1 MSENLNPPHLIQPL
15 SIGNVVNVAINL
27 YRANFQLYLKLSLLA
42 YLWLLVPV
50 YGWAKFWV
58 NSALISR
65 LAFCE
70 LMGQTES
77 IKDARRYIKPRTW
90 SFLLTA
96 ILLFVLLFLALIL
109 SFILTG
115 LFLAMTRME
124 QVMAPF
130 LEPIADDK
138 FVRNN
143 ILKII
148 FFLIFLLL
156 ILLIILTCMFAPT
169 LWLYSRFI
177 IAELPLASESNINLI
192 TTLCRSWKLTKGYFW
207 KIQLIL
213 IVCFFLFLPLEILL
227 YLGVELINFITS
239 RLMAGLISA
248 YPLIDSIL
256 MQMFSWAITLLNA
269 VMLLPFFQLIKAVVY
284 YNLRLRREGLGL
296 RLRPGV
302 PYVST
307 DIT

>member
-1 MSENLNPPHLIQPL
+1 
-15 SIGNVVNVAINL
+15 
-27 YRANFQLYLKLSLLA
+27 
-42 YLWLLVPV
+42 
-50 YGWAKFWV
+50 
-58 NSALISR
+58 
-65 LAFCE
+65 
-70 LMGQTES
+70 MGQTES

-96 ILLFVLLFLALIL
+96 ILLFVLLFITLIL

-115 LFLAMTRME
+115 FFLTMARVE

-130 LEPIADDK
+130 DSMADEN
-138 FVRNN
+138 FIRNN
-143 ILKII
+143 IFMTL
-148 FFLIFLLL
+148 FFLVFLLL
-156 ILLIILTCMFAPT
+156 ILLFFLACLFAPT
-169 LWLYSRFI
+169 LWLYSRLFI
-177 IAELPLASESNINLI
+177 SELPLASESNINLV

-207 KIQLIL
+207 KIQLIVVVSF
-213 IVCFFLFLPLEILL
+213 ILFLPLEILL
-227 YLGVELINFITS
+227 YLGVELINFISS
-239 RLMAGLISA
+239 RLMADLIAS

-256 MQMFSWAITLLNA
+256 IEMFSWAITLLNA

-296 RLRPGV
+296 RLRPSV

>member
-15 SIGNVVNVAINL
+15 SIGNIVNVAINL
-27 YRANFQLYLKLSLLA
+27 YRTNFQLYLKLSLIA

-50 YGWAKFWV
+50 YGWAKFLV

-70 LMGQTES
+70 LMAQAES

-96 ILLFVLLFLALIL
+96 ILLVFLLFIILTL

-115 LFLAMTRME
+115 LFLSVTRME
-124 QVMAPF
+124 QVIAYF
-130 LEPIADDK
+130 DPIADEV

-143 ILKII
+143 VLSAI
-148 FFLIFLLL
+148 FFLVILLL
-156 ILLIILTCMFAPT
+156 ILLFFLACLFAPT
-169 LWLYSRFI
+169 LWLYSRFF
-177 IAELPLASESNINLI
+177 IAELPLASENKINLI
-192 TTLCRSWKLTKGYFW
+192 STLGRSWKLTKGYFW
-207 KIQLIL
+207 KIQVIL

-239 RLMAGLISA
+239 RLMVDLISS
-248 YPLIDSIL
+248 YPLLDSIL
-256 MQMFSWAITLLNA
+256 IEMFSWAITLLNA
-269 VMLLPFFQLIKAVVY
+269 VMLLPFFQVIKAVVY

-296 RLRPGV
+296 RLRPSV
-302 PYVST
+302 PYIST

>member
-1 MSENLNPPHLIQPL
+1 MSENLNPPNLIQPL

-96 ILLFVLLFLALIL
+96 ILLSVLLLITLIL

-124 QVMAPF
+124 QVIASF
-130 LEPIADDK
+130 EPIADEV

-143 ILKII
+143 VLIAI
-148 FFLIFLLL
+148 FFLIILLL
-156 ILLIILTCMFAPT
+156 ILLFFLACLLAPT
-169 LWLYSRFI
+169 LWLYSRFL

-239 RLMAGLISA
+239 RLMAGLVSA

-302 PYVST
+302 PFVST

>member
-1 MSENLNPPHLIQPL
+1 MSENLNSPPLIQPL
-15 SIGNVVNVAINL
+15 SIGNVVNVTINL
-27 YRANFQLYLKLSLLA
+27 YRANLQLYLKVSLLA

-50 YGWAKFWV
+50 YGWAKFLV

-70 LMGQTES
+70 LMSQTES

-90 SFLLTA
+90 SFLLAA
-96 ILLFVLLFLALIL
+96 ILLSVLLLLTLII

-124 QVMAPF
+124 QVMASF
-130 LEPIADDK
+130 DPIADEV

-143 ILKII
+143 ILSAI
-148 FFLIFLLL
+148 FFLIILLL
-156 ILLIILTCMFAPT
+156 ILLVFLACLFAPT
-169 LWLYSRFI
+169 LWLYSRFFI
-177 IAELPLASESNINLI
+177 SEVPLASETNINLI

-207 KIQLIL
+207 KIQIII
-213 IVCFFLFLPLEILL
+213 IVSFFLFLPLEILL
-227 YLGVELINFITS
+227 YLGVELINFTTS
-239 RLMAGLISA
+239 RLMADLISS
-248 YPLIDSIL
+248 YPLMDSIL
-256 MQMFSWAITLLNA
+256 VEMFSWAITLLNA
-269 VMLLPFFQLIKAVVY
+269 VILLPFFQVIKAVIY

-296 RLRPGV
+296 RLRPSV

>member
-1 MSENLNPPHLIQPL
+1 MSENVNPPNLIQPL
-15 SIGNVVNVAINL
+15 SVGNVVNVAINL
-27 YRANFQLYLKLSLLA
+27 YRANFQLYLKLSLIA
-42 YLWLLVPV
+42 YLWLLVPF

-77 IKDARRYIKPRTW
+77 LKDARRYIKPRTW

-96 ILLFVLLFLALIL
+96 ILLGVLLLITLIL

-115 LFLAMTRME
+115 LFLAMTRLE

-130 LEPIADDK
+130 DSMVDENFI
-138 FVRNN
+138 RNN
-143 ILKII
+143 IFVTLL
-148 FFLIFLLL
+148 FLIFLLL
-156 ILLIILTCMFAPT
+156 ILVFFLACLFAPT
-169 LWLYSRFI
+169 LWLYSRFFI
-177 IAELPLASESNINLI
+177 SELPLASESNINLF

-207 KIQLIL
+207 KIQLI
-213 IVCFFLFLPLEILL
+213 VAVSFVLFLPLEILL
-227 YLGVELINFITS
+227 YLGVELINFISS
-239 RLMAGLISA
+239 RLMADLIAS

-256 MQMFSWAITLLNA
+256 IEMFSWAITLLNA

-296 RLRPGV
+296 RLGPSI

>member
-1 MSENLNPPHLIQPL
+1 MSDNLNFSHLIQPL
-15 SIGNVVNVAINL
+15 SIGNVVNVTINL
-27 YRANFQLYLKLSLLA
+27 YRANLQLYLKLSLLA

-90 SFLLTA
+90 SFLFTA
-96 ILLFVLLFLALIL
+96 ILLSVLLLLTLTI
-109 SFILTG
+109 SFILTS
-115 LFLAMTRME
+115 LFLVMARME
-124 QVMAPF
+124 QVIASF
-130 LEPIADDK
+130 EPIADEV

-143 ILKII
+143 VLAAI
-148 FFLIFLLL
+148 FFLIILML
-156 ILLIILTCMFAPT
+156 ILLFFMACLFAPT
-169 LWLYSRFI
+169 LWLYSRFF

-207 KIQLIL
+207 KIQLII
-213 IVCFFLFLPLEILL
+213 IVSFFLFLPLEILL
-227 YLGVELINFITS
+227 YFGVELINFITS
-239 RLMAGLISA
+239 RLMADLISS
-248 YPLIDSIL
+248 YPLMDSIL
-256 MQMFSWAITLLNA
+256 VEMFSWAITLLNA
-269 VMLLPFFQLIKAVVY
+269 VMLLPFFQVIKAVVY

-296 RLRPGV
+296 RLRPSV

>member
-1 MSENLNPPHLIQPL
+1 MSKNLNRPHLIQPL

-27 YRANFQLYLKLSLLA
+27 YRANFQLYLKISLLA

-50 YGWAKFWV
+50 YGWAKFWM

-96 ILLFVLLFLALIL
+96 ILLFFLLFITLIL

-124 QVMAPF
+124 QVMAP
-130 LEPIADDK
+130 LESITTDK
-138 FVRNN
+138 NVRNN
-143 ILKII
+143 ILIAI
-148 FFLIFLLL
+148 FLLLLLLL
-156 ILLIILTCMFAPT
+156 ILLFFLACLFAPT
-169 LWLYSRFI
+169 LWLYSRFL

-213 IVCFFLFLPLEILL
+213 VVCFFLFLPLEILL

-239 RLMAGLISA
+239 RLMAGLVSA

-302 PYVST
+302 PFVST

>member
-15 SIGNVVNVAINL
+15 SVGNVVNVAINL
-27 YRANFQLYLKLSLLA
+27 YRANCQLYLKLSLIA
-42 YLWLLVPV
+42 YLWLLVPF
-50 YGWAKFWV
+50 YGLAKFWV

-96 ILLFVLLFLALIL
+96 ILLGVLLLITLIL

-115 LFLAMTRME
+115 LFLAMTRLE
-124 QVMAPF
+124 QVMAPLDSRVDESF
-130 LEPIADDK
+130 I
-138 FVRNN
+138 RNN
-143 ILKII
+143 IFMTLLFL
-148 FFLIFLLL
+148 FFLLIVLVFFLACL
-156 ILLIILTCMFAPT
+156 FAPT
-169 LWLYSRFI
+169 LWLYSRFFI
-177 IAELPLASESNINLI
+177 SELPLASESNVNLV

-207 KIQLIL
+207 KIQLI
-213 IVCFFLFLPLEILL
+213 VVVSFVLFLPLEILL
-227 YLGVELINFITS
+227 YLGVELINLISS
-239 RLMAGLISA
+239 RLMADLIAS

-256 MQMFSWAITLLNA
+256 IEMFSWAITLLNA
-269 VMLLPFFQLIKAVVY
+269 VILLPFFQLIKAVVY

-296 RLRPGV
+296 RLRPNT

>member
-1 MSENLNPPHLIQPL
+1 MSDNLNFSPLIQPL
-15 SIGNVVNVAINL
+15 SIGNVVNVTINL
-27 YRANFQLYLKLSLLA
+27 YRANLQLYLKLSLLA

-90 SFLLTA
+90 SFLFTA
-96 ILLFVLLFLALIL
+96 ILLSVLLLLTLTI
-109 SFILTG
+109 SFILTS
-115 LFLAMTRME
+115 LFLVMARME
-124 QVMAPF
+124 QVIAS
-130 LEPIADDK
+130 LEPIADEV

-143 ILKII
+143 VLAAI
-148 FFLIFLLL
+148 FFLIILIL
-156 ILLIILTCMFAPT
+156 ILLFFMACLFAPT
-169 LWLYSRFI
+169 LWLYSRFF

-207 KIQLIL
+207 KIQLII
-213 IVCFFLFLPLEILL
+213 IVSFFLFLPLEILL
-227 YLGVELINFITS
+227 YFGVELINFITS
-239 RLMAGLISA
+239 RLMADLISS
-248 YPLIDSIL
+248 YPLMDSIL
-256 MQMFSWAITLLNA
+256 VEMFSWAITLLNA
-269 VMLLPFFQLIKAVVY
+269 VMLLPFFQVIKAVVY

-296 RLRPGV
+296 RLRPSV

>member
-1 MSENLNPPHLIQPL
+1 MSENLNPPNLIQPL

-90 SFLLTA
+90 SFFLTA
-96 ILLFVLLFLALIL
+96 ILLFFLLFITLIL

-124 QVMAPF
+124 QVMAP
-130 LEPIADDK
+130 LESITTDK
-138 FVRNN
+138 NVRNN
-143 ILKII
+143 ILIAI
-148 FFLIFLLL
+148 FFLLLLLL
-156 ILLIILTCMFAPT
+156 ILLFFLACLFAPT
-169 LWLYSRFI
+169 LWLYSRFL

-213 IVCFFLFLPLEILL
+213 VVCFFLFLPLEILL

-302 PYVST
+302 PFVST